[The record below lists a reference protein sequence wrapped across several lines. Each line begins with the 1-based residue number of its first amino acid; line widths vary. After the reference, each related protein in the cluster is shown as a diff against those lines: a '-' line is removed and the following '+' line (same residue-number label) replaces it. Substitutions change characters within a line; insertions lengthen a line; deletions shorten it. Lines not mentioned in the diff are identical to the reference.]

1 MKEVTT
7 MELSD
12 QTVIRYPAQTIRR
25 VLLVVT
31 AINLIGMACMWAA
44 QQSPASARADGTSV
58 PDAFYFLE
66 SVGFALMLPGIFF
79 ASLTLLLARFF
90 GWNEGTTCAVWYIS
104 GGLINLL
111 LARTAGDKLLA
122 E

>member
-1 MKEVTT
+1 MKDVAI
-7 MELSD
+7 MEFSEEPSL
-12 QTVIRYPAQTIRR
+12 RYPAQTIRR
-25 VLLVVT
+25 VLVIVT
-31 AINLIGMACMWAA
+31 AINLVGMACLWASL
-44 QQSPASARADGTSV
+44 QSPMATRADVTGG
-58 PDAFYFLE
+58 PDAMYLLE

-111 LARTAGDKLLA
+111 IARTAGDKLLA